1 MALQHSPSIVTDGL
15 VLCLDA
21 ANPKSYPGSGTAWT
35 DLSGLSNTGTL
46 TNGPTYN
53 SANGGSIVLDQVDD
67 FVQIPSPFGDTNWG
81 TRAWTISFWM
91 KNTMPSSGGLI
102 TLNTSTSTNYG
113 VNTYWQ
119 SGLGIYFYFVLNSP
133 STQFVYNSTS
143 STTMST
149 DETLNFVM
157 SYNGNG
163 VSSSSN
169 MAMYKNGTAL
179 TVSTGGAILLT
190 NQAGIQL
197 GGTNYKFKGN
207 IYSFSMYN
215 RALTATEVS
224 QNFNALR
231 GRFGL

>member
-1 MALQHSPSIVTDGL
+1 MAINAGPDIVEDGL

-21 ANPKSYPGSGTAWT
+21 ANPRSYPGSGVTWG
-35 DLSGLSNTGTL
+35 DLSNQNNTGIL

-67 FVQIPSPFGDTNWG
+67 YVQIPSPFGDTNWG
-81 TRAWTISFWM
+81 TQAWTISFWM
-91 KNTMPSSGGLI
+91 KNTITSSGGLI
-102 TLNTSTSTNYG
+102 TLNTATSTNYG

-119 SGLGIYFYFVLNSP
+119 PGLAIYFYFVLNSP
-133 STQFVYNSTS
+133 STQYVYNSTS

-163 VSSSSN
+163 VSSSAN

-179 TVSTGGAILLT
+179 TISTGGLIALT

-207 IYSFSMYN
+207 IYSFSMYR
-215 RALTATEVS
+215 RALTATEVT

-231 GRFGL
+231 GRFNL